1 MVRCSFFAAAE
12 SDVNI
17 KILVYDAEYR
27 AANSIENW
35 TVSGWKDLVGTT
47 IAANQGFAVAINSDY
62 GKEQTVTF
70 ESAQQTFDGK
80 GKSIA
85 LSYHESTVNGGVDA
99 NWNFFGNPTLAKA
112 EKGTGY
118 ALYVYNAENDSYN
131 EYSSTDNAT
140 YQPYTAWFVQRSND
154 FSAVN
159 FYEGNAGALKDADG
173 VLGEMQFSLNGD
185 DEARILLVDDAN
197 DEYVRNED
205 ALFFAAPNA
214 NLSQLYIVKGKIKMA
229 VSEQPSLSE
238 SIALGYKAAKAGEQT
253 LTLTSLPDNTNVVLK
268 DNVTG
273 DEVVLTVGDS
283 YTFQSEAGTFNNRFV
298 VTTTDLTG
306 IAQADADAD
315 VKVWVGG
322 DCINIYGAEAGADIA
337 VYATNGMVVAKAV
350 ANEGVTTLTTSATG
364 VLVVRVAGAT
374 FKVIK

>member
-1 MVRCSFFAAAE
+1 M
-12 SDVNI
+12 
-17 KILVYDAEYR
+17 
-27 AANSIENW
+27 AN
-35 TVSGWKDLVGTT
+35 
-47 IAANQGFAVAINSDY
+47 
-62 GKEQTVTF
+62 
-70 ESAQQTFDGK
+70 
-80 GKSIA
+80 
-85 LSYHESTVNGGVDA
+85 
-99 NWNFFGNPTLAKA
+99 
-112 EKGTGY
+112 
-118 ALYVYNAENDSYN
+118 
-131 EYSSTDNAT
+131 
-140 YQPYTAWFVQRSND
+140 
-154 FSAVN
+154 
-159 FYEGNAGALKDADG
+159 
-173 VLGEMQFSLNGD
+173 
-185 DEARILLVDDAN
+185 ILLVDDAN

-364 VLVVRVAGAT
+364 VLVVKVAGAT